1 MVVTE
6 SVREE
11 EEEEIGLGS
20 VGGRWGVQFKAGT
33 GRGGGSQQGIINQGI
48 NHYKGRCR

>member
-20 VGGRWGVQFKAGT
+20 VGGRWGYNSRLGL
-33 GRGGGSQQGIINQGI
+33 GGGSQEGIINQGI